1 MNYQNNDWVY
11 VEWPTNNLGDEL
23 FELATHEKTMRDTK
37 KAESVDN
44 STTVENFRYFGNPR
58 FSKWD

>member
-23 FELATHEKTMRDTK
+23 FELATREKTTRDTREPSPLTK
-37 KAESVDN
+37 EETWMDFHMVLHWAL
-44 STTVENFRYFGNPR
+44 
-58 FSKWD
+58 